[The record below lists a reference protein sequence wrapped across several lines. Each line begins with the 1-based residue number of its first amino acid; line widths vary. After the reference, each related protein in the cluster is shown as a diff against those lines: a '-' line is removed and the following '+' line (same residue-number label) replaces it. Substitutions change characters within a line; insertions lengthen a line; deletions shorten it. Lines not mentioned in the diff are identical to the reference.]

1 MKTIFQRKGFKIT
14 FFLIIFAILA
24 FIGNDSK
31 AFTCGTDTVSYGGKN
46 YATVQIGTQC
56 WFRENLNVGTM
67 LASAATMPDDT
78 APTLNNPDTVQK
90 WCYNNDSAIC
100 NTDGGLYTWAE
111 ANALANSCNT
121 TTCTP
126 SEPNQG
132 ICPTGWH
139 IPSDAE
145 QYTLENYLKDSGQT
159 CNAARV
165 NVWDCSSAGSKLST
179 LVLNGNNSSGFTALI
194 AGARSSAGSFAWR
207 GSSEYFWSSWSGSAS
222 HTWVRYLNPDYAK
235 VCRSAIPKTYGVSVR
250 CFKNSTTTPTI
261 TTGSASSITSTTATL
276 SANLTDTGG
285 ENPTRYIQW
294 GTSTGSYTS
303 SCDQSTGT
311 NGTYS
316 CNLTSLTPNITYYFR
331 AYATNSG
338 GTTYGEEQSFT
349 TPISLSGVTS
359 GETYFSQVTPVFSGT
374 ALLNGNSFTSGTSIT
389 QNGSYTLYIVGST
402 NTITATFTLII
413 SKTITNPTP
422 AIINND
428 VTSGIITVSGTSTEA
443 TNATIKTNYTL
454 QSGNSLLSI
463 PKDTII
469 TPATGTVDITALNVS
484 DISNTISQQNSN
496 SKGAIKIGI
505 PNKNVNFSQD
515 VTVAMSVGSSYND
528 KTLTIYSRPDSGG
541 DWTYETTCNVSGG
554 ECTFTTDHATEYTG
568 NYEVSNS
575 PTPTDTNLDINA
587 TISISCDETV
597 TMATITG
604 TGFSGSITGPGATN
618 EADCNI
624 KTINSS
630 GYQLAWQAS
639 TAYMQNENGDQINAY
654 TPVTSD
660 TPEVWSVEA
669 SMSEWGARIKSSS
682 TDPDRTAGAIW
693 GITGDTYAGR
703 FLNVGTSSFTVANRS
718 TETDQTGS
726 NETILFG
733 AEIGSNKFQPT
744 GTYTTDVM
752 MTATTL

>member
-1 MKTIFQRKGFKIT
+1 MKTIFQGKGFRIT
-14 FFLIIFAILA
+14 FFLISLSIFA

-31 AFTCGTDTVSYGGKN
+31 ASFSCGTSTVTDVDSKVYNTVS
-46 YATVQIGTQC
+46 IGTQC
-56 WFRENLNVGTM
+56 WMRENMMTTKYPDGSNITRGPVGATWDGTDHGYYAYPPNTANTAEES
-67 LASAATMPDDT
+67 LANIQSGKLGFLYQWSAAMHGSITQG
-78 APTLNNPDTVQK
+78 A
-90 WCYNNDSAIC
+90 
-100 NTDGGLYTWAE
+100 
-111 ANALANSCNT
+111 
-121 TTCTP
+121 
-126 SEPNQG
+126 QG

-139 IPSDAE
+139 IPTDTE
-145 QYTLENYLKDSGQT
+145 YKTLEMQLGLTQVQADATGWRGTDQGTQMKTVSATTFSG
-159 CNAARV
+159 
-165 NVWDCSSAGSKLST
+165 
-179 LVLNGNNSSGFTALI
+179 LI
-194 AGARSSAGSFAWR
+194 AGLRYTDGSFVNR
-207 GSSEYFWSSWSGSAS
+207 STYSRFWSSSAVDAS
-222 HTWVRYLNPDYAK
+222 DAWYRYLHSGFATVARFDNDKA
-235 VCRSAIPKTYGVSVR
+235 YGFSVR
-250 CFKNSTTTPTI
+250 CVQDPSVTSPTL
-261 TTGSASSITSTTATL
+261 TTGSASSVTSTTATL
-276 SANLTDTGG
+276 GGSVTDTGG

-294 GTSTGSYTS
+294 GTSTGSYSS

-311 NGTYS
+311 TGTYS
-316 CNLTSLTPNITYYFR
+316 CNLTSLTPNITYYYR

-338 GTTYGEEQSFT
+338 GTAYGSEQTFT
-349 TPISLSGVTS
+349 TPISLTGVSS

-374 ALLNGNSFTSGTSIT
+374 ALLNGSSFTSGTSIT

-505 PNKNVNFSQD
+505 PNKSVNFSQD
-515 VTVAMSVGSSYND
+515 VTVAMSVGSSYD
-528 KTLTIYSRPDSGG
+528 GKTLTIYSRPDSGG
-541 DWTYETTCNVSGG
+541 DWTYHGSCLVSNSQ
-554 ECTFTTDHATEYTG
+554 CTFTTTHATEYTG

-587 TISISCDETV
+587 TISISCDDTV

-604 TGFSGSITGPGATN
+604 TGYSGSVTGPGATN

-624 KTINSS
+624 KTINSA

-639 TAYMQNENGDQINAY
+639 TSYMENTNGDRIGAY
-654 TPVTSD
+654 TPATSD

-669 SMSEWGARIKSSS
+669 SMSEWGARVKSSS
-682 TDPDRTAGAIW
+682 TDPDLTAGAIW
-693 GITGDTYAGR
+693 GITGDTYGGR
-703 FLNVGTSSFTVANRS
+703 FLNVGTSSFTVANRA

-744 GTYTTDVM
+744 GTYTTSVT